1 MSDVELE
8 AFDTSDLP
16 EDPEQRRNLLV
27 VRSLLNQT
35 SDGTLS
41 WQYLGSSIP
50 ELREEDNTLLA
61 AHIETRAVGDMSI
74 FLRESEADHTP
85 ELHFLAGGQRETVI
99 NGGVDDETITDAIA
113 QLRDAATE
121 QIEARK
127 IATQN
132 AYLQMQRQREEAIE
146 RGLDEIANNDVGGFE
161 L

>member
-50 ELREEDNTLLA
+50 ELRGEDNILA
-61 AHIETRAVGDMSI
+61 AHIETKAVGDMAI
-74 FLRESEADHTP
+74 FLRESEADRTP
-85 ELHFLAGGQRETVI
+85 ELHFLAGGQRETII
-99 NGGVDDETITDAIA
+99 NGGVDNETITDAIA

-121 QIEARK
+121 QIEARN

-146 RGLDEIANNDVGGFE
+146 HGLDEIANDDAGGFE